1 MEPAAIRYSR
11 AKTDHRVTGGQDLK
25 AAPHTLSVFD
35 DDLDRLRASV
45 CEMGGRVEAAV
56 ADAVTALV
64 QGDPERARRVIE
76 DDRKVD
82 ALAAQIERTAVN
94 LIALRSPLADDLRDV
109 LAAFKIAGLV
119 ARIGDC
125 AKNIAHRTKDI
136 GDARGLPQL
145 ASLGTMEHEVSA
157 MLKAALDAFARRDG
171 EAAAKVAAMDD
182 TVDTWRAAITRSL
195 IEHMT
200 RDSRSIQAA
209 THLLFAAQKL
219 ERVGDHAVGIAEM
232 VGFAAGQGED
242 LP

>member
-1 MEPAAIRYSR
+1 MRAAR
-11 AKTDHRVTGGQDLK
+11 
-25 AAPHTLSVFD
+25 HTLSVFD

-56 ADAVTALV
+56 ADAVAALV
-64 QGDPERARRVIE
+64 QGDPDRAARVIG

-82 ALAAQIERTAVN
+82 ALAAEIERTAVH

-109 LAAFKIAGLV
+109 LAAFKSAGLI

-125 AKNIAHRTKDI
+125 AKNIAHRARDV

-145 ASLGTMEHEVSA
+145 ASLDKMAIEVSA
-157 MLKAALDAFARRDG
+157 MLKAAFDAFARRDG
-171 EAAAKVAAMDD
+171 AAAARVAAMDD
-182 TVDTWRAAITRSL
+182 QVDRWRTCINRGL
-195 IEHMT
+195 IEQMGQDART
-200 RDSRSIQAA
+200 IGAA

-219 ERVGDHAVGIAEM
+219 ERIGDHAVGIAEM
-232 VGFAAGQGED
+232 VGFAAGED